1 MRTNMVIPLPG
12 NKTLFNLQPPLSHA
26 IGTNNALS
34 VLPIIGLIIALYLVR
49 AAASPLNR

>member
-1 MRTNMVIPLPG
+1 MRTDMVIPLPG
-12 NKTLFNLQPPLSHA
+12 NKTLFNLLPVSHA

-34 VLPIIGLIIALYLVR
+34 VLPIIGLIIALHLVR